1 MVVKGPSSG
10 QDIYDTPAS
19 TDKNTQQTVSR
30 WDFLDLENFFVC
42 HRCAAWLLILCV
54 REHSRVSL

>member
-19 TDKNTQQTVSR
+19 TDKNTQQTVRLWKFKIRSMTI
-30 WDFLDLENFFVC
+30 
-42 HRCAAWLLILCV
+42 LLQLQLLYTNISEAV
-54 REHSRVSL
+54 IV